1 MIPRCQGSVHEIS
14 FLTAEIF
21 GAMEFDKQERIFRFE
36 IVFIAELSLLDI
48 AESIKLV

>member
-1 MIPRCQGSVHEIS
+1 MIPKCQGFVHEIS

-36 IVFIAELSLLDI
+36 IVFITELSLLAI
-48 AESIKLV
+48 A